1 MNHNLVEHGDEV
13 RDIALYSFNSWWC
26 NCCLWINCL
35 KMLLHPSMLP
45 YKLEDKDG
53 HVNFAIIKAYG
64 DATNTFV

>member
-1 MNHNLVEHGDEV
+1 
-13 RDIALYSFNSWWC
+13 
-26 NCCLWINCL
+26 
-35 KMLLHPSMLP
+35 MLP